1 MLQPET
7 CYIVEQVTVDASLFL
22 LLFGPLV
29 VFRPLARGCVAI
41 YTSLVLFCFRD
52 IHRRVDVSIDRPITN
67 FSMVFRPSLDVIMII
82 IIFALRQYRVDAL
95 PIDVNRIFF
104 YKAAVVVPNMKSNDR
119 TIMQWYLPC
128 IDVAATSSLVF
139 PTPNGVQHHHQTLT
153 TEDRICPDKILREGC
168 QHC

>member
-29 VFRPLARGCVAI
+29 VFRPLADVWPSIHLLCFFVFVI
-41 YTSLVLFCFRD
+41 Y

-67 FSMVFRPSLDVIMII
+67 FSMVFRPSLDVIIII

-95 PIDVNRIFF
+95 PI
-104 YKAAVVVPNMKSNDR
+104 
-119 TIMQWYLPC
+119 
-128 IDVAATSSLVF
+128 
-139 PTPNGVQHHHQTLT
+139 
-153 TEDRICPDKILREGC
+153 
-168 QHC
+168 